1 MSIGMQLLL
10 WHIHVVLL
18 SIYLRV
24 ALLVTG
30 LLFVIVEHVT
40 LKQRARVTSHS
51 ACGSGIRH
59 PLAGLRPLECPHDM
73 AATSRDAESVPA
85 QEEATV
91 LYDLICHF
99 RNVLLITG
107 VSRIRCARG
116 PHQDGSPR
124 SEDPW
129 GRRVPWDHSG
139 AKGLPGSV
147 RNRALPGSAPTS
159 SARKARAPRL
169 RPQLFCI
176 WAVWAGHNHF
186 CGLFSLDVEF
196 LVFSYCLSELW
207 KYVAHFLLAS
217 FVFIEVRC
225 YSFPLSKL
233 MCHFFSSKCLQDFL
247 ACRYVR
253 FSLSFSRLARSSPR
267 TCGLMSFEL
276 GNPQPSSVSF
286 SLTFS
291 GYWYL

>member
-1 MSIGMQLLL
+1 M
-10 WHIHVVLL
+10 VLL

-51 ACGSGIRH
+51 VCGSGIRH
-59 PLAGLRPLECPHDM
+59 TLAGLRPLECPHDM

-116 PHQDGSPR
+116 PHQDGSSR

-129 GRRVPWDHSG
+129 GCRVPWDHSG

-147 RNRALPGSAPTS
+147 RNRALPGWRPPAVPERPARHVSAHSCFAFEPFGPVIIIFVVYFHWMLNS
-159 SARKARAPRL
+159 
-169 RPQLFCI
+169 
-176 WAVWAGHNHF
+176 W
-186 CGLFSLDVEF
+186 FSVI
-196 LVFSYCLSELW
+196 VF
-207 KYVAHFLLAS
+207 
-217 FVFIEVRC
+217 
-225 YSFPLSKL
+225 
-233 MCHFFSSKCLQDFL
+233 QN
-247 ACRYVR
+247 
-253 FSLSFSRLARSSPR
+253 
-267 TCGLMSFEL
+267 FE
-276 GNPQPSSVSF
+276 NM
-286 SLTFS
+286 
-291 GYWYL
+291 